1 MSTVIY
7 LANQQI
13 RAVTGKAGQN
23 KIAVSKCY
31 VGDAPEGSIINGI
44 IMDQESF
51 VGFMKQ
57 FFQTNGLD
65 TKDVTLVVNSSKFVG
80 KTIEMP
86 CMNDKKTLDFI
97 EREFADIR
105 RDETFIYGY
114 KQIQND
120 KKINKIYVEGI
131 FPDFIKD
138 YVDIFAEIGVK
149 VKAIY
154 SGESSLIRLTDMTL
168 GKRYRTFILQIA
180 EKMTITTLLWVNGSF
195 YYFNSARCFHEQGTE
210 DYAMDVARSVSQ
222 VRQFMQAHQIE
233 YPLEA
238 VVLAG
243 IVPQHLPMYQ
253 GAIMQQGIQSPIV
266 IFESSAISSA
276 ALDIQFHLHAASGLV
291 VDGNGKHQNFLL
303 SLQRGRTEKKKNN
316 GSLKWFF
323 IIAATLAVMLIILAA
338 AIFSRNTVKRK
349 LKKAKE
355 FNEDPVV
362 LMDVARYKVLTERN
376 NFLMSQYDAI
386 NKIESNLYTYPACNS
401 KVTKIIDDCAAEYA
415 TISYE
420 SFYADKGVVEF
431 TATSDTVDNI
441 NLFIKRLCEQN
452 IFCNVDYTGYSYIES
467 NDSWDIHVTVTLSES
482 AGR

>member
-1 MSTVIY
+1 M
-7 LANQQI
+7 
-13 RAVTGKAGQN
+13 
-23 KIAVSKCY
+23 
-31 VGDAPEGSIINGI
+31 
-44 IMDQESF
+44 
-51 VGFMKQ
+51 
-57 FFQTNGLD
+57 
-65 TKDVTLVVNSSKFVG
+65 
-80 KTIEMP
+80 
-86 CMNDKKTLDFI
+86 
-97 EREFADIR
+97 
-105 RDETFIYGY
+105 
-114 KQIQND
+114 
-120 KKINKIYVEGI
+120 
-131 FPDFIKD
+131 
-138 YVDIFAEIGVK
+138 
-149 VKAIY
+149 
-154 SGESSLIRLTDMTL
+154 
-168 GKRYRTFILQIA
+168 
-180 EKMTITTLLWVNGSF
+180 
-195 YYFNSARCFHEQGTE
+195 
-210 DYAMDVARSVSQ
+210 
-222 VRQFMQAHQIE
+222 
-233 YPLEA
+233 
-238 VVLAG
+238 
-243 IVPQHLPMYQ
+243 
-253 GAIMQQGIQSPIV
+253 
-266 IFESSAISSA
+266 
-276 ALDIQFHLHAASGLV
+276 
-291 VDGNGKHQNFLL
+291 
-303 SLQRGRTEKKKNN
+303 EKKKNN